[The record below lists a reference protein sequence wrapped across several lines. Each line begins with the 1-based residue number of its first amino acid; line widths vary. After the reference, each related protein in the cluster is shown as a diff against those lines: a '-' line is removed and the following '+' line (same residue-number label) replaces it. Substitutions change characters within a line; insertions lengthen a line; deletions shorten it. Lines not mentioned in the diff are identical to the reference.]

1 VFRDERGAAIV
12 LSVAMPENMIVQK
25 RKHTLV
31 AGLFCSLVVFLGLVS
46 FTAPAKAQMNCSI
59 RMEVGKIGFV
69 VGFSGGSGT
78 LTCNGQNYPL
88 DVGGMSAGLVIGGS
102 RVSLVGEVRNLNR
115 ISDIEGTYTGVG
127 ASAAAGGGANNVVA
141 RNQNGVQLVMRGRQ
155 AGLEA
160 SLDLGGTRIKLKR

>member
-1 VFRDERGAAIV
+1 MLKQGNGFGGMLVGALVTSA
-12 LSVAMPENMIVQK
+12 AM
-25 RKHTLV
+25 
-31 AGLFCSLVVFLGLVS
+31 VS
-46 FTAPAKAQMNCSI
+46 YIGPADAQMNCRI
-59 RMEVGKIGFV
+59 QMEIGKVGFV

-78 LTCNGQNYPL
+78 LTCNGQSYAL
-88 DVGGMSAGLVIGGS
+88 EVGGMSAGLVIGGS
-102 RVSLVGEVRNLNR
+102 RVSLVGEVRNLHQ

-141 RNQNGVQLVMRGRQ
+141 RNQKGVQLVMRGRQ

>member
-1 VFRDERGAAIV
+1 MLKQGNGFVGILVSALVTGAAMASYI
-12 LSVAMPENMIVQK
+12 
-25 RKHTLV
+25 
-31 AGLFCSLVVFLGLVS
+31 G
-46 FTAPAKAQMNCSI
+46 PADAQMNCRI
-59 RMEVGKIGFV
+59 QMEIGKVGFV

-78 LTCNGQNYPL
+78 LTCNGQSYAL
-88 DVGGMSAGLVIGGS
+88 EVGGMSAGLVIGGS
-102 RVSLVGEVRNLNR
+102 RVSLVGEVRNLHQ

-141 RNQNGVQLVMRGRQ
+141 RNQKGVQLVMRGRQ

>member
-1 VFRDERGAAIV
+1 MLKQKNGFVGILVGALIAGAA
-12 LSVAMPENMIVQK
+12 M
-25 RKHTLV
+25 
-31 AGLFCSLVVFLGLVS
+31 VS
-46 FTAPAKAQMNCSI
+46 YIESADAQMNCRI
-59 RMEVGKIGFV
+59 RIEIGKVGFV

-78 LTCNGQNYPL
+78 LTCNGQSYAL
-88 DVGGMSAGLVIGGS
+88 EVGGMSAGLVIGGS
-102 RVSLVGEVRNLNR
+102 RVSLVGEVRNLHQ

>member
-1 VFRDERGAAIV
+1 MQRIFNAPKLKNTMSAALFGSLAALV
-12 LSVAMPENMIVQK
+12 GVASSS
-25 RKHTLV
+25 T
-31 AGLFCSLVVFLGLVS
+31 
-46 FTAPAKAQMNCSI
+46 PAEAQMNCSI
-59 RMEVGKIGFV
+59 RMEIGKIGFV

-88 DVGGMSAGLVIGGS
+88 EVGGMSAGLVIGGS
-102 RVSLVGEVRNLNR
+102 RVSLVGEVRNLNQ

-141 RNQNGVQLVMRGRQ
+141 RNQHGVQLVMRGRQ

>member
-1 VFRDERGAAIV
+1 
-12 LSVAMPENMIVQK
+12 
-25 RKHTLV
+25 
-31 AGLFCSLVVFLGLVS
+31 
-46 FTAPAKAQMNCSI
+46 MNCRI
-59 RMEVGKIGFV
+59 QMEIGKVGFV

-78 LTCNGQNYPL
+78 LTCNGQSYAL
-88 DVGGMSAGLVIGGS
+88 EVGGMSAGLVIGGS
-102 RVSLVGEVRNLNR
+102 RVSLVGEVRNLHQ

>member
-1 VFRDERGAAIV
+1 MMKTNLLASTLLAA
-12 LSVAMPENMIVQK
+12 LLAATSVMAYSSQ
-25 RKHTLV
+25 
-31 AGLFCSLVVFLGLVS
+31 AY
-46 FTAPAKAQMNCSI
+46 AQMNCRI
-59 RMEVGKIGFV
+59 RMEIGKMGFV
-69 VGFSGGSGT
+69 IGFSGGKGT
-78 LTCNGQNYPL
+78 LTCNGQSYAL
-88 DVGGMSAGLVIGGS
+88 EVGGMSAGLVIGGS
-102 RVSLVGEVRNLNR
+102 RVSLVGEVRNLHR

>member
-1 VFRDERGAAIV
+1 MIGAAAASSI
-12 LSVAMPENMIVQK
+12 E
-25 RKHTLV
+25 
-31 AGLFCSLVVFLGLVS
+31 
-46 FTAPAKAQMNCSI
+46 TADAQVNCRI
-59 RMEVGKIGFV
+59 QLEIGKVGFV

-78 LTCNGQNYPL
+78 LTCNGQSYAL
-88 DVGGMSAGLVIGGS
+88 EVGGMSAGLVIGGS
-102 RVSLVGEVRNLNR
+102 RVSLVGEVRNLHQ

-141 RNQNGVQLVMRGRQ
+141 RNQKGVQLVMRGRQ

>member
-1 VFRDERGAAIV
+1 
-12 LSVAMPENMIVQK
+12 M
-25 RKHTLV
+25 
-31 AGLFCSLVVFLGLVS
+31 VS
-46 FTAPAKAQMNCSI
+46 YIGPADAQMNCRI
-59 RMEVGKIGFV
+59 RMEIGKVGFV

-78 LTCNGQNYPL
+78 LTCNGQNYAL
-88 DVGGMSAGLVIGGS
+88 EVGGMSAGLVIGGS
-102 RVSLVGEVRNLNR
+102 RVSLVGEVRNLHQ

-160 SLDLGGTRIKLKR
+160 SLDLGGTHIKLKR

>member
-1 VFRDERGAAIV
+1 MLKQRNGFVGILVGALVTAT
-12 LSVAMPENMIVQK
+12 AMSSYI
-25 RKHTLV
+25 
-31 AGLFCSLVVFLGLVS
+31 G
-46 FTAPAKAQMNCSI
+46 PADAQMNCRI
-59 RMEVGKIGFV
+59 QMEIGKVGFV

-78 LTCNGQNYPL
+78 LTCDGQSYAL
-88 DVGGMSAGLVIGGS
+88 EVGGMSAGLVIGGS
-102 RVSLVGEVRNLNR
+102 RVSLVGEVRNLHQ

-141 RNQNGVQLVMRGRQ
+141 RNQKGVQLVMRGRQ